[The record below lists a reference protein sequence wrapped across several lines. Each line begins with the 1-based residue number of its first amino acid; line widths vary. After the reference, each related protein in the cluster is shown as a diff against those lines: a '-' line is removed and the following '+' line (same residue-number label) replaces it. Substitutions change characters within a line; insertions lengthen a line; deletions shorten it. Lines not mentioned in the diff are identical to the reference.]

1 MGGLAD
7 FMDYVFE
14 VDILVFLFLGL
25 CFLGILLWDEGEILM
40 DLIYWVV
47 MIKFKPISY
56 LNNLVKYGFIQ
67 LKSTGTIF
75 SQPIKLYPNQLLQRL
90 PNIII
95 MIKLINNLRDNP
107 YLLFLL
113 PYRHHNFL

>member
-40 DLIYWVV
+40 DLIY
-47 MIKFKPISY
+47 
-56 LNNLVKYGFIQ
+56 
-67 LKSTGTIF
+67 
-75 SQPIKLYPNQLLQRL
+75 
-90 PNIII
+90 
-95 MIKLINNLRDNP
+95 
-107 YLLFLL
+107 
-113 PYRHHNFL
+113 